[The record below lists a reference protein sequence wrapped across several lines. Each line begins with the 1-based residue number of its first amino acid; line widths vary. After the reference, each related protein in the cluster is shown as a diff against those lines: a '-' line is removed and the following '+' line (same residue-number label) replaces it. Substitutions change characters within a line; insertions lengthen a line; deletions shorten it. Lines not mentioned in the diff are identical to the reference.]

1 MVSVPGHD
9 VRRPRAMPN
18 ESLVLF
24 TLATIVIVAAAASLL
39 WGAGPSAA
47 RTFLPALAKTDPK
60 IVGVIFWEIRVPRTA
75 LALMVGFTLGVTGA
89 ALQGFLRNPLA
100 EPGLV
105 GASSG
110 AALGAV
116 AVFYFGLFGS
126 GVIALPFG
134 GVAGALAALG
144 ILYGLAGGAPSVT
157 TLILAGVAINAVAGA
172 LTSLLLN
179 LAPNP
184 FALYEIYFWLMG
196 SVSDRGLEHVALAA
210 PFMILGLAAI
220 FATARGLD
228 ALTLGEDVAA
238 SLGIRMKRLRLAV
251 IGGTGLAVG
260 AGVAVTGVIGFVGL
274 IVPHLVR
281 PFVGHVPSKS
291 LIPSGLAG
299 AALLTFAD
307 LLVRLL
313 PGQELKLGVVTALIG
328 GPFFLML
335 ILKRRSELT

>member
-1 MVSVPGHD
+1 VALSEV
-9 VRRPRAMPN
+9 
-18 ESLVLF
+18 LVLF
-24 TLATIVIVAAAASLL
+24 TLIGIVVIAAAASLL

-60 IVGVIFWEIRVPRTA
+60 IVGVILWEIRVPRTA
-75 LALMVGFTLGVTGA
+75 LALIVGFTLGVTGA

-126 GVIALPFG
+126 GVVALPFG
-134 GVAGALAALG
+134 GAIGALAALA
-144 ILYGLAGGAPSVT
+144 ILYGLAGGTPSVT
-157 TLILAGVAINAVAGA
+157 TLILAGVAINAAAGA

-184 FALYEIYFWLMG
+184 FALYEVLFWLMG
-196 SVSDRGLEHVALAA
+196 SVSDRGLEHILLAA
-210 PFMILGLAAI
+210 PFMIIGLAAI

-228 ALTLGEDVAA
+228 ALTLGEDVAQ
-238 SLGIRMKRLRLAV
+238 SLGVHMKRLRYAV

-281 PFVGHVPSKS
+281 PFVGHVPSKT
-291 LIPSGLAG
+291 LLPSGLAG
-299 AALLTFAD
+299 AAMLTLSD

-335 ILKRRSELT
+335 ILKRRSELI